1 MQAWPGSQLRA
12 APQAKLP
19 PPLPVVVPVV
29 VLLPPVPVVLAVVV
43 LLLPPLP
50 VEGWLLP
57 QAPSAA
63 LEEAVK
69 RREKKRPCR
78 YRLKLILSR

>member
-1 MQAWPGSQLRA
+1 
-12 APQAKLP
+12 
-19 PPLPVVVPVV
+19 VVPVV
-29 VLLPPVPVVLAVVV
+29 VLLPPVPVVLAVVEPP
-43 LLLPPLP
+43 LPPLP

-63 LEEAVK
+63 PKEAVR

-78 YRLKLILSR
+78 YRLKLIHPR